1 MKKLD
6 GKFDFDDATVRSRVL
21 SALSQR
27 RGWQEIEAKDYH
39 PQRTNRQ
46 NKYYWPCFCQLL
58 ADYMVEQG
66 NSEWDRQ
73 MAHEM
78 FRLLFLKTSSL
89 TDNGTL
95 VESVR
100 STTSL
105 TTAEFNEY
113 LDKIAQLL
121 ATEFQLIVPEP
132 SEYREAE
139 PVCVE

>member
-21 SALSQR
+21 SALGRR

-39 PQRTNRQ
+39 PLRTSRQ

-89 TDNGTL
+89 TDDGRL

-113 LDKIAQLL
+113 LDNIAQLL

-132 SEYREAE
+132 AEYREAE
-139 PVCVE
+139 PASVE